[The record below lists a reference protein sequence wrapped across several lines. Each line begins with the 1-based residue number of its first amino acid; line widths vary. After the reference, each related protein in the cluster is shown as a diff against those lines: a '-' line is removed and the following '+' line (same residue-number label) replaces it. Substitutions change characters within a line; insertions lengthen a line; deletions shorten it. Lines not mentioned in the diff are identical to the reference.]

1 MGIAAP
7 SSILHSTLTRM
18 ALKTW
23 VILCLVLLSITLTL
37 SSSHEENNSIVRK
50 SRPRKGS
57 DYEIESAKQ
66 KPRHGVGSKHGKKG
80 RNGQK
85 KGHEGNDYTRD
96 DDMDMFPSM
105 DANDYQDRDL
115 FPSME
120 ANDYN
125 DDRDLFPSMEA
136 NDYNIDDRLFP
147 SMEAK

>member
-66 KPRHGVGSKHGKKG
+66 KPRHGVGSKHGKKDTKEMTILG
-80 RNGQK
+80 MMIWICSLVWMLMITKIGICSLVWKPMIIILMIVCFQVWRP
-85 KGHEGNDYTRD
+85 NDENLIKNVNL
-96 DDMDMFPSM
+96 S
-105 DANDYQDRDL
+105 
-115 FPSME
+115 
-120 ANDYN
+120 
-125 DDRDLFPSMEA
+125 
-136 NDYNIDDRLFP
+136 
-147 SMEAK
+147 

>member
-1 MGIAAP
+1 MG
-7 SSILHSTLTRM
+7 LTRM

-37 SSSHEENNSIVRK
+37 SRSHEENKSIVRK
-50 SRPRKGS
+50 SHQRKGN
-57 DYEIESAKQ
+57 DYEIESARK

-85 KGHEGNDYTRD
+85 KGLEGNDYTRD

-105 DANDYQDRDL
+105 DANDYQDRDFL
-115 FPSME
+115 
-120 ANDYN
+120 
-125 DDRDLFPSMEA
+125 PSMEA

>member
-1 MGIAAP
+1 MGIATP
-7 SSILHSTLTRM
+7 SSILHGTLTRM

-80 RNGQK
+80 RNGHK

-105 DANDYQDRDL
+105 
-115 FPSME
+115 E
-120 ANDYN
+120 ANDYK

-147 SMEAK
+147 SME